1 MAKTAAKVATKSA
14 TIAANDADQTSVP
27 ATVSFQ
33 CLPLATLTKEELYAA
48 VDRAIDVVAES
59 GVAYQVGP
67 METTMEGDL
76 DTLLDIVKRAHLA
89 CLESGVPRVFTNV
102 KIGCGADTGTMDEK
116 ITPYRRQ
123 GH

>member
-1 MAKTAAKVATKSA
+1 MAKETPAKITAETPAP
-14 TIAANDADQTSVP
+14 TIP

-33 CLPLATLTKEELYAA
+33 CLPLADLPKEKLYAV
-48 VDRAIDVVAES
+48 VDRAIAVVAAA
-59 GVAYQVGP
+59 GVPYQVGP

-89 CLESGVPRVFTNV
+89 CLDAGVPRVFTYV
-102 KIGCGADTGTMDEK
+102 KIGCGKDTGTMAEK
-116 ITPYRRQ
+116 VAPYREK